1 MSTLPSDSI
10 RDNSVSMVRKNVGGL
25 AFSLCWT
32 MNSGG
37 TFGHGEREERER
49 GNNEGHSI
57 QCTPLY
63 KGY

>member
-37 TFGHGEREERER
+37 TFGHGERE
-49 GNNEGHSI
+49 
-57 QCTPLY
+57 
-63 KGY
+63 KK